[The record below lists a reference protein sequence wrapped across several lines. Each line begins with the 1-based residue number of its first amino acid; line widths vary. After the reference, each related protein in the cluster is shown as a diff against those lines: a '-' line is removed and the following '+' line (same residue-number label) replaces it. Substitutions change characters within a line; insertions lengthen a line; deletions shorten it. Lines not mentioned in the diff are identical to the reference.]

1 MPEMVVGPVNINSG
15 YYGKPNL
22 KFGKKLCFNNLCSE
36 RLLTNVLPALFSAR
50 DHNS

>member
-22 KFGKKLCFNNLCSE
+22 KFGKKLCNNLCSE